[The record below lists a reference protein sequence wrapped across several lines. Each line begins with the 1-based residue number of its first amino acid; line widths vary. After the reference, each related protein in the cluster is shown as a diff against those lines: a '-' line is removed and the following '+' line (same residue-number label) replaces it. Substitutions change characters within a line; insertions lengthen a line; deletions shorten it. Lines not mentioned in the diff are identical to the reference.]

1 MLTKQIPASLPVPLS
16 LFGLEGYG
24 RALPPRMRGD
34 EARSRRDSRA
44 LRVNSSVEGPGESS
58 REKVYQALKSAILDM
73 DIYSHHDE
81 IRLDER
87 KFAEEFG
94 VSRTPVREAILLLAH
109 EGFVRAA
116 HHRGFFIA
124 RKTRAEILDEIAVW
138 ASLESMAARLACTVA
153 SDEQIRG
160 LRIQLQDSRSELERE
175 YLADH
180 SQADFSFHKHIIRLS
195 GCGFMV
201 ETTDKLFIHMRWLS
215 SFGIDRP
222 LHRRRCIEEHAP
234 IVEAIER
241 RSPEW
246 AGRLVRDHALAL
258 AELIADRDAFPG

>member
-1 MLTKQIPASLPVPLS
+1 MLTKQSPATSPVPFPFL
-16 LFGLEGYG
+16 GPEGYG
-24 RALPPRMRGD
+24 RSLPPRIRGD
-34 EARSRRDSRA
+34 EARSRRDPRT
-44 LRVNSSVEGPGESS
+44 LRVGPIAEGAGESS
-58 REKVYQALKSAILDM
+58 REKAYQALKSAILDM
-73 DIYSHHDE
+73 DIYSHRDE

-116 HHRGFFIA
+116 PHRGFFIA

-153 SDEQIRG
+153 TDEQIRS
-160 LRIQLQDSRSELERE
+160 LRVQLQDSRSDLERE

-180 SQADFSFHKHIIRLS
+180 SQADFSFHKRIIRLS

-201 ETTDKLFIHMRWLS
+201 ETTDKLFVHMRWLS

-246 AGRLVRDHALAL
+246 AGRLVRDHALGL
-258 AELIADRDAFPG
+258 AELIADRDAFPD